1 MEAYYSELSED
12 YDVKIRQLVPG
23 YDQMVGCVV
32 DAVGSNG
39 PSAVLD
45 IGMGTGTLAQRVVE
59 TLGRTALTGVET
71 SVDMLAVAEGRLASE
86 PRIRVVRAN
95 ILEYEPKDPFAAIY
109 TNLVLHNIPYVEK
122 SMLLQRIR
130 SWLTPGGLFVWG
142 DLIRHEDKV
151 TQEKWVRV
159 RIEHARATGC
169 PEGLVER
176 NFLKEGTSDFPLAA
190 SATIEAGLA
199 AGFSSVREIWTRDT
213 FSVFAL
219 ETQIED

>member
-86 PRIRVVRAN
+86 ARIRVVRAN
-95 ILEYEPKDPFAAIY
+95 ILE
-109 TNLVLHNIPYVEK
+109 
-122 SMLLQRIR
+122 
-130 SWLTPGGLFVWG
+130 
-142 DLIRHEDKV
+142 
-151 TQEKWVRV
+151 
-159 RIEHARATGC
+159 
-169 PEGLVER
+169 
-176 NFLKEGTSDFPLAA
+176 
-190 SATIEAGLA
+190 
-199 AGFSSVREIWTRDT
+199 
-213 FSVFAL
+213 
-219 ETQIED
+219 

>member
-1 MEAYYSELSED
+1 M
-12 YDVKIRQLVPG
+12 
-23 YDQMVGCVV
+23 
-32 DAVGSNG
+32 
-39 PSAVLD
+39 
-45 IGMGTGTLAQRVVE
+45 
-59 TLGRTALTGVET
+59 
-71 SVDMLAVAEGRLASE
+71 
-86 PRIRVVRAN
+86 
-95 ILEYEPKDPFAAIY
+95 
-109 TNLVLHNIPYVEK
+109 
-122 SMLLQRIR
+122 
-130 SWLTPGGLFVWG
+130 FVWG

-190 SATIEAGLA
+190 SPTIEAGLA